1 MTGTRIN
8 WQEAMEKQ
16 LADQNKHLY
25 EAYARIVQLQE
36 ENKNLKEQLAKRDV
50 HESEEWNWVE

>member
-1 MTGTRIN
+1 MTGTRID

-25 EAYARIVQLQE
+25 EAYTRIVQLQE
-36 ENKNLKEQLAKRDV
+36 ENKNLKEQLVKAELVLD
-50 HESEEWNWVE
+50 

>member
-1 MTGTRIN
+1 MKVMVIVMTGTRIN

-36 ENKNLKEQLAKRDV
+36 ENKNLKEQLAKAELV
-50 HESEEWNWVE
+50 LE

>member
-36 ENKNLKEQLAKRDV
+36 ENKNLKEQLVKAELVLD
-50 HESEEWNWVE
+50 